1 MISEAI
7 LPNSA
12 FRSRNLDEGIVKMNE
27 KETGSF
33 YTPPEL
39 IDYMV
44 AYIRNRIA
52 PKTILEPSAGDGR
65 FVHALEVFGAQIS
78 LVEFKEDKAKQLTD
92 CYGDKCKVYCGDF
105 IRYSLKTKNTYDLI
119 IGNPPYIAKKKVPE
133 DQCLSTEEILSH
145 FKLDKSVFQNLWV
158 SFVLSALKLLSP
170 NGAVFFVLPFEFLQV
185 QYAEKLRTFLETKFN
200 TIEII
205 TFEDRVFE
213 GIEQDVCLVYLTNE
227 PQAKP
232 YIQYTTFSSV
242 SAQKPISQSII
253 MRNKPLR
260 KWSNCILNDEETESL
275 LKLAKEFPKI
285 SEFGDISPGIV
296 TGANSFFILPQIEA
310 AKLRLPEE
318 HILPIITKSSTIP
331 SLLSLTLSD
340 FEKTYSKSHRTHLLN
355 LNGLAQEAFSAELT
369 SYIAQGESKK
379 INEGYK
385 CKKRKRW
392 YDVPII
398 KKGDACFFKRY
409 HVLPRVVINK
419 AQLHT
424 TDIIY
429 NIRFKEGYDA
439 ASFAF
444 CFYNS
449 LTLALCEYSGRFYG
463 GGVGELVPSEFK
475 QLNIPYKKVEGKHI
489 LQLDEMFRN
498 QTELSKIID
507 YVDSIVLTGLSA
519 DDIKTLQ
526 EIRSRYLKRR
536 LKQQS
541 V

>member
-1 MISEAI
+1 
-7 LPNSA
+7 
-12 FRSRNLDEGIVKMNE
+12 MNE

-33 YTPPEL
+33 YTPPKL

-44 AYIRNRIA
+44 EYIRNRIA

-65 FVHALEVFGAQIS
+65 FVPALRTLGANVS
-78 LVEFKEDKAKQLTD
+78 LVEFQEDKARSLRD
-92 CYGDKCKVYCGDF
+92 SYGNECEVYCGDF
-105 IRYSLKTKNTYDLI
+105 IQYSLNTKNTYDLI
-119 IGNPPYIAKKKVPE
+119 IGNPPYIAKKNVPE
-133 DQCLSTEEILSH
+133 DQCKFSEEILRY
-145 FKLDKSVFQNLWV
+145 FKLEKSVFQNLWV
-158 SFVLSALKLLSP
+158 SFVLSSFKLLSS
-170 NGAVFFVLPFEFLQV
+170 NGAIFFILPFEFLQV
-185 QYAEKLRTFLETKFN
+185 QYAEKLRTFLESKFN

-213 GIEQDVCLVYLTNE
+213 GIEQDVCLVYLANE

-232 YIQYTTFSSV
+232 YIQYTTFNNI
-242 SAQKPISQSII
+242 SAKDQISQSII

-275 LKLAKEFPKI
+275 LKLAKGFPRI
-285 SEFGDISPGIV
+285 SKFGDISPGIV
-296 TGANSFFILPQIEA
+296 TGANSFFILTQSEAEKLLLPQ
-310 AKLRLPEE
+310 E
-318 HILPIITKSSTIP
+318 HILPIITKSSAIP
-331 SLLSLTLSD
+331 SLLSLAMSD
-340 FEKTYSKSHRTHLLN
+340 FEKTYSKSHRTHLIN
-355 LNGLAQEAFSAELT
+355 LNGLSQEAFSKELS
-369 SYIAQGESKK
+369 SYIAQGELNK
-379 INEGYK
+379 IQEGYK

-398 KKGDACFFKRY
+398 KKGDVCFFKRY
-409 HVLPRVVINK
+409 HVFPRVLINK
-419 AQLHT
+419 AQLYT

-475 QLNIPYKKVEGKHI
+475 QLNIPYKIIEEGYI

-498 QTELSKIID
+498 KTELNKIID
-507 YVDSIVLTGLSA
+507 YVDNIVLTDLSPN
-519 DDIKTLQ
+519 DIKTLQ

-536 LKQQS
+536 LKQ
-541 V
+541 